1 MFNPDDLFKE
11 LTGAHQAE
19 QDEAADAA
27 MAQRLMSQ
35 YRAFEAAGFTR
46 EQAMDL
52 VKTFYT
58 SVIGGA
64 LFKGML
70 GR

>member
-19 QDEAADAA
+19 HNEATHAELAR
-27 MAQRLMSQ
+27 QLMSQ
-35 YRAFEAAGFTR
+35 YRAFESAGFTR

-52 VKTFYT
+52 TKAFYT
-58 SVIGGA
+58 AIVGGA